1 MKNMRIS
8 YFHTLLNSSTI
19 YLKNGFFL
27 FCMWVGG
34 YIFPFFYSFLS
45 YPMKFINNHGLCDV
59 REYDPFNNLEDSNLS
74 WDQLTPVFQFLVT
87 LKIISIVL
95 MVIPRL
101 ASK

>member
-34 YIFPFFYSFLS
+34 YIFPFFYSFLLYVS
-45 YPMKFINNHGLCDV
+45 GGYIFFSLFLLLFLLFVCGC
-59 REYDPFNNLEDSNLS
+59 
-74 WDQLTPVFQFLVT
+74 LTMLN
-87 LKIISIVL
+87 I
-95 MVIPRL
+95 
-101 ASK
+101 